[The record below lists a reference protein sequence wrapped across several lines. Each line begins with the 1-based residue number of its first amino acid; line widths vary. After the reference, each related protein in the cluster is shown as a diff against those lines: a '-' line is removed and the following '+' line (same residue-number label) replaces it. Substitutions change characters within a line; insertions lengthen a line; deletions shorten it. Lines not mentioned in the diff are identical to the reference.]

1 MKPSILSRVSNK
13 IASKLDGAEFFGK
26 YRLVRASWDASER
39 GGVLKEHW
47 RKAHTTLLDP
57 NAEATP
63 DVLRIIRSRVR
74 QEYNNNGYCRGI
86 VNTVANYV
94 IGTGPKLRLI
104 PRGKATMSDRR
115 RLYDYANM
123 FNDWAWEI
131 DLARKMRVMCAAKIK
146 DGEGF
151 AALATRGRGLIRL
164 NVKPFECDLVT
175 HNDPARMTSDPDGVE
190 VDAFGEVKS
199 FMILPRHPGNTSW
212 LSFLDKPKSVSA
224 DRVIQWFDE
233 SRPGLLRGVPEIAAG
248 LKMFAQLSR
257 YSSAVV
263 NSAETAAEISAV
275 LKTNTPPQA
284 GASTMA
290 PNTVFELEHNAIL
303 TLPGGWEIQQINPT
317 QPGQNHEAFLKTI
330 IREIG
335 RGLGAPYA
343 VAAADA
349 SGHNYSSMRG
359 DWQGFFEEIKVRRN
373 DIELQG
379 LEKIRLEFDKEARLV
394 FPEYRNLPTY
404 DFYWDWP
411 GYEHVD
417 PLKVAEAQKV
427 RLENRTTT
435 LAREFAKE
443 GLFYEDEIQQ
453 QVYEQELT
461 ECLRPDTASPSEPKK
476 PDGKKPTSGKK
487 TPMDEREGDDGK

>member
-1 MKPSILSRVSNK
+1 MKAGVLSRLGERISNR
-13 IASKLDGAEFFGK
+13 LDGTEFFGK
-26 YRLVRASWDASER
+26 YRLVRNVRASWDAAER
-39 GGVLKEHW
+39 SGILRDHF
-47 RKAHTTLLDP
+47 RKASTTLLDP
-57 NAEATP
+57 NVEATP
-63 DVLRIIRSRVR
+63 EVLRIIRSRVR

-94 IGTGPKLRLI
+94 VGTGPKLRLI
-104 PRGKATMSDRR
+104 PRGKASMQDRR
-115 RLYDYANM
+115 RLYDYANL

-131 DLARKMRVMCAAKIK
+131 DLARKLRVICAAKIK

-151 AALATRGRGLIRL
+151 AALTTRNKGKIRL
-164 NVKPFECDLVT
+164 NIRPFECDLVT
-175 HNDPARMTSDPDGVE
+175 HNDPARLPDQPDGIE
-190 VDAFGEVKS
+190 LDEFGDVDSYMV
-199 FMILPRHPGNTSW
+199 LPRHPGSNSW
-212 LSFLDKPKSVSA
+212 LSLLEKPKKVSA
-224 DRVIQWFDE
+224 SRIIHWFDE
-233 SRPGLLRGVPEIAAG
+233 SRPGLMRGVPEIASG

-257 YSSAVV
+257 YSQAVV

-284 GASTMA
+284 GATSVA
-290 PNTVFELEHNAIL
+290 ANSVFELEHNAIL
-303 TLPGGWEIQQINPT
+303 ALPGGWEIQQINPT
-317 QPGQNHEAFLKTI
+317 QPGSNHEAFLKTI

-373 DIELQG
+373 DFELHG
-379 LEKIRLEFDKEARLV
+379 LEKTRLEFDLEARLV
-394 FPEYRNLPTY
+394 FPEYKQLPDY

-417 PLKVAEAQKV
+417 PEKVANAQKV

-443 GLFYEDEIQQ
+443 GLFYEDEIEQQ
-453 QVYEQELT
+453 KYEATLT
-461 ECLRPDTASPSEPKK
+461 EGLPKK
-476 PDGKKPTSGKK
+476 DPQSQDPATKRDVQRSQN
-487 TPMDEREGDDGK
+487 ENQN